1 MRNQVSGVEVRKVGA
16 AGERRVNGRGLR
28 LTGDWNEAGGDGG
41 AGTGH
46 TTITTVPP
54 PRSGGQYIL
63 NSGKSCDQNLNFS
76 PNYWEVA
83 GRTF

>member
-1 MRNQVSGVEVRKVGA
+1 MRNLVSGVEVRKIGA

-46 TTITTVPP
+46 TTITTVLH
-54 PRSGGQYIL
+54 PRSGGQ
-63 NSGKSCDQNLNFS
+63 
-76 PNYWEVA
+76 
-83 GRTF
+83 